1 MNRTAKALCLVP
13 FLAGISTILTG
24 CTSMQEKNFLEDVVF
39 LREHGVQ
46 PVILKNDAGAR
57 VALAPLY
64 QGRVMTSTMGGENG
78 FSCGWINY
86 KLIESGKPTA
96 HINAYGGEDRFW
108 LGPEGGP
115 FSLYFPKGAEYT
127 FENWQ
132 VPAVFDTLPWEVTD
146 RDGNREVSLKAEFEQ
161 ETRNG
166 VLRKIRLDRKV
177 TLLSEEEIG
186 KAVGLDLAE
195 CSVQSVGY
203 TTANRVTNRGEAWTR
218 ENGGLSIWMLGMFKP
233 SPKTTIVVPFNKQA
247 EGPVVKDDYFGK
259 ISPDRLRIDEEKGV
273 IYFCADGDSRGK
285 IGLSAQRAREFLG
298 SYDAEHRILTIVR
311 YTLPPSGAEYA
322 NAAWEDSSEPYKGDV
337 VNAYNDGI
345 PGPGLPKMGPFYEL
359 ESSSPAAF
367 LKTGESLLHEH
378 TTLHFSGSSEDLD
391 KIARKT
397 LGVTIADITR

>member
-146 RDGNREVSLKAEFEQ
+146 RDGNREVLLKAEFEQ

-186 KAVGLDLAE
+186 
-195 CSVQSVGY
+195 
-203 TTANRVTNRGEAWTR
+203 
-218 ENGGLSIWMLGMFKP
+218 
-233 SPKTTIVVPFNKQA
+233 
-247 EGPVVKDDYFGK
+247 
-259 ISPDRLRIDEEKGV
+259 
-273 IYFCADGDSRGK
+273 
-285 IGLSAQRAREFLG
+285 
-298 SYDAEHRILTIVR
+298 
-311 YTLPPSGAEYA
+311 
-322 NAAWEDSSEPYKGDV
+322 
-337 VNAYNDGI
+337 
-345 PGPGLPKMGPFYEL
+345 
-359 ESSSPAAF
+359 
-367 LKTGESLLHEH
+367 
-378 TTLHFSGSSEDLD
+378 
-391 KIARKT
+391 
-397 LGVTIADITR
+397 